1 MWDDDDNDGFKDDY
15 LWDVEHGYYGEAED
29 LLDERKEDDDDD
41 DFCELDEFEISELE
55 DAGIDI
61 EEFELLDDDEK
72 RRVIIRAGLDPEFFD
87 FF

>member
-1 MWDDDDNDGFKDDY
+1 MWADNEDFRDDY
-15 LWDVEHGYYGEAED
+15 LWDVEHGYYDEAEE
-29 LLDERKEDDDDD
+29 LLDEDKDDMDDYED
-41 DFCELDEFEISELE
+41 LDEFEMSELE

-72 RRVIIRAGLDPEFFD
+72 RRVILKAGLDPEFFD